1 MAYFEFLNHLAWTG
15 PGQEMVPKSMWFN
28 FPPGL
33 DRELARRLG
42 DIGNTAASTYCGIHP
57 ADVPY
62 MGGEYQDLP
71 WIWDWFESFE
81 RDSFRT
87 IRLRKDMKGQFF
99 SELEGKWAHLCSYR
113 EDLIASEEMSS
124 EESELMDVL
133 SYLFSS
139 DLTDTKKDSIQM
151 LCVLVLASVNDGLL
165 CLKNIEFDKAAMHMS
180 NAYQALFHIRSDCEA
195 FVSGRS
201 RGGQLRHLN
210 DPKSKDKKLVFE
222 CWEALTCPPPAVPA

>member
-1 MAYFEFLNHLAWTG
+1 
-15 PGQEMVPKSMWFN
+15 
-28 FPPGL
+28 
-33 DRELARRLG
+33 
-42 DIGNTAASTYCGIHP
+42 
-57 ADVPY
+57 
-62 MGGEYQDLP
+62 
-71 WIWDWFESFE
+71 
-81 RDSFRT
+81 
-87 IRLRKDMKGQFF
+87 MKGQFF

-133 SYLFSS
+133 GYLFSS

-222 CWEALTCPPPAVPA
+222 CWEAWQKDPGRYKTVAKFARDVLDKTEHLAGDPQVIYRWVRGWRKGVQ